1 MKALH
6 SWLLTEGAHGMISQV
21 EGLARGLNTTF
32 DHKKV
37 RLPFFSKFLPPL
49 ITPKNKVFFNFKE
62 LIQKIDHVPDFIISC
77 GRKSVIPNIVLKKY
91 FKEKYNKEIQ
101 NIHIQDPKVSSN
113 YFNFIITPEHDN
125 PVNGNNVLTSK
136 GALHYLSEE
145 EIKNSNLNNE
155 KVVSL
160 VLGGPN
166 KYYNF
171 SFKDLEI
178 VFTQL
183 SKDKSISK
191 INIIAS
197 RRTPLDLFER
207 PATKFVATFIGSP
220 SMNMIK
226 ASIIKHNDQ
235 LSMKTNDGIIVP
247 VPKDKQNSVS
257 EGQNISFGFRAEDI
271 VPLKFGQ
278 KPSSAWEMQS
288 SVNLAEPL
296 GTETLIFTNFGEIE
310 IVSRMFTPEQ
320 VKSNDVLDFALN
332 LDRTYL
338 FDENS
343 GLAI

>member
-37 RLPFFSKFLPPL
+37 KLPFFSKFLPPL

-91 FKEKYNKEIQ
+91 FKEKYNKEIL

-207 PATKFVATFIGSP
+207 INKVFQDNKFNYDSSLKKINYTKFLAAASHIFVTCDST
-220 SMNMIK
+220 SMISEAAITGK
-226 ASIIKHNDQ
+226 PIYVVKLEPVKNDYRFQ
-235 LSMKTNDGIIVP
+235 RFFKLFENLGIIRFF
-247 VPKDKQNSVS
+247 KGTIDSWTYEKLY
-257 EGQNISFGFRAEDI
+257 ETKRISKI
-271 VPLKFGQ
+271 
-278 KPSSAWEMQS
+278 
-288 SVNLAEPL
+288 
-296 GTETLIFTNFGEIE
+296 IIE
-310 IVSRMFTPEQ
+310 S
-320 VKSNDVLDFALN
+320 K
-332 LDRTYL
+332 
-338 FDENS
+338 
-343 GLAI
+343 